1 MSDEIRLPKP
11 MLVVESHEIL
21 RPRFRAID
29 AHNHLGRS
37 FGGEWAKR
45 STQELKDVLDESG
58 IEAVVNLDGGFAD
71 DFYREL
77 DKWSALSDRVL
88 VFTGVGWTRLAPSN
102 NLGELAA
109 AELEQSV
116 KAGARGLKV
125 WKDFGL
131 QVRNASGKLLTV
143 DTPRLDPLW
152 AKAGELRIPVLIH
165 VGDPVAFFEPLDE
178 SNERLDELRRAP
190 QWNFCGP
197 EFPTFDVLMRGLE
210 NVIARHP
217 STTFI
222 GAHVGC
228 YAENL
233 AYVAGMLDRLP
244 NYYVDIGARIAE
256 LGRQPNTARRFF
268 LRYADRILF
277 GTDAPPDPKCYS
289 IYYRFLET
297 TDDHFPYWRSGDQP
311 WQGRWFIHAVGLPD
325 SVLQRIYY
333 RNAQRVLNLQRT
345 WAEAA
350 GSTFAK

>member
-1 MSDEIRLPKP
+1 
-11 MLVVESHEIL
+11 
-21 RPRFRAID
+21 
-29 AHNHLGRS
+29 
-37 FGGEWAKR
+37 
-45 STQELKDVLDESG
+45 
-58 IEAVVNLDGGFAD
+58 
-71 DFYREL
+71 
-77 DKWSALSDRVL
+77 
-88 VFTGVGWTRLAPSN
+88 
-102 NLGELAA
+102 
-109 AELEQSV
+109 
-116 KAGARGLKV
+116 
-125 WKDFGL
+125 
-131 QVRNASGKLLTV
+131 
-143 DTPRLDPLW
+143 LDPLW
-152 AKAGELRIPVLIH
+152 AKAGELHVPVLIH
-165 VGDPVAFFEPLDE
+165 VGDPVAFFEPLDD

-190 QWNFCGP
+190 EWSFYGP

-210 NVIARHP
+210 NLIARHP

-311 WQGRWFIHAVGLPD
+311 WQGRWFIHALGLPD
-325 SVLQRIYY
+325 SVLQRVYS
-333 RNAQRVLNLQRT
+333 RNAQRLLNHLRI
-345 WAEAA
+345 WAEVA
-350 GSTFAK
+350 GSTSAK